1 MLAFKKIANKVL
13 GKKYSLSFSFTSS
26 VKIKK
31 LNLIYRGKNCAT
43 DILSFPL
50 SKNEG
55 EIFICKSE
63 ARKEA
68 KKFGR
73 THENFLKFL
82 FIHGCV
88 HLKGFDHSAT
98 MEGIETKLRKQFRV

>member
-1 MLAFKKIANKVL
+1 VAKEIATKTL
-13 GKKYSLSFSFTSS
+13 GANYSLSFSFISPAE
-26 VKIKK
+26 IKK
-31 LNLIYRGKNCAT
+31 LNLIYRGKNKAT

-50 SKNEG
+50 SKKEG
-55 EIFICKSE
+55 EIYICKSE
-63 ARKEA
+63 ARREA

-73 THENFLKFL
+73 IYENFLKYL

-98 MEGIETKLRKQFRV
+98 MEGIEAKLRKQFGV